1 MLIPYVRNVYL
12 RNEGLFLDSLAILG
26 FDSFSDGKA
35 QSLKIFLKA

>member
-12 RNEGLFLDSLAILG
+12 RNEGLFLDSKAILG

-35 QSLKIFLKA
+35 QSLKIPLKA